1 MDRGGLP
8 QASNTRYLIMKGFRV
23 IINDEKPVYASGK
36 VTTIIF
42 HVDNTSDPDTLYVGG
57 MSPDPLYHVCWI
69 DRRICLGDKI
79 KVSTVEVQDISPIIS
94 KSPYYDREELLE
106 QYRKLEDELKQK
118 GLI

>member
-36 VTTIIF
+36 STTLF
-42 HVDNTSDPDTLYVGG
+42 FNVDNTSDPDTLYVGG
-57 MSPDPLYHVCWI
+57 MSPDLLYHVCWI

-79 KVSTVEVQDISPIIS
+79 KVSTVEVQDISPVIS
-94 KSPYYDREELLE
+94 KSPRSDELLE